1 MRYRFGTWLV
11 LFLALHAGAVFAEP
25 VISSTPDLPE
35 IIRGQEVTVHGQ
47 GFPKP
52 DDKGAYEVFLSSGK
66 LGERIMLPAKW
77 VDANTFTFAL
87 PPDKVP
93 TDRYLVSVL
102 IAGKELPVPGDLRVI
117 ADSSV
122 PVHLDGVYPIT
133 AYPTEHTGCDFDIT
147 GQNLAAKPQD
157 NMILV
162 VGRGPV
168 SLGDVN
174 ECEESRK
181 TGHYEKTCLY
191 VDPGMET
198 LKVHVVNF
206 PRAKYDGPIKIQV
219 QVGKNVSNALPL
231 TISRVSERGALIGA
245 LLVFGAIMLIVVRLV
260 WKGVGD
266 HMIGGKRYGPWTSFF
281 LDKETNTYSL
291 SKFQLLLWTSV
302 FVFGYVYLFLC
313 RMLIQ
318 WKFGLPPVPDGLPGM
333 FAISAGA
340 AVAAAGATETRGSK
354 GSGPVHPSAADFVST
369 GGLVVGE
376 RFQFFVWT
384 LVGAFGF
391 VSMLLLTDPSS
402 LTELPKIPD
411 NFLYLMGISS
421 VGYLAGKMIRK
432 PGPVIRAI
440 NVTPPAPSTPGQL
453 TICLQGENMA
463 DNAIV
468 KVDDKTLQPDDE
480 YSIVRSKAQDQ
491 PADPTFCS
499 ELEVTLK
506 GASTYI
512 KGEHTLTLINRDGQS
527 SAVHFTSNPDTIDS
541 VDNINTVQPSDSTG
555 PVSLPAA
562 TDPDSE
568 QSDKG

>member
-1 MRYRFGTWLV
+1 MFLV
-11 LFLALHAGAVFAEP
+11 LRVGAVFAEP

-35 IIRGQEVTVHGQ
+35 ITRGQEVTVHGQ

-66 LGERIMLPAKW
+66 LGDRITLPAKW

-93 TDRYLVSVL
+93 TDRYLVSVR
-102 IAGKELPVPGDLRVI
+102 IAGKDLLIPGDLRVL
-117 ADSSV
+117 ADASA
-122 PVHLDGVYPIT
+122 PVRLDGVYPIT

-162 VGRGPV
+162 VGRGPIL
-168 SLGDVN
+168 LGDAN

-181 TGHYEKTCLY
+181 TGHYKKTCLY

-206 PRAKYDGPIKIQV
+206 PRAKYDGPINIQV

-245 LLVFGAIMLIVVRLV
+245 LLAFGAIMLVVVRLV

-266 HMIGGKRYGPWTSFF
+266 HMIGDKRYGPWTSFF

-333 FAISAGA
+333 IAISAGA

-384 LVGAFGF
+384 LVGASGF

-421 VGYLAGKMIRK
+421 VGYLAGKVIRK
-432 PGPVIRAI
+432 PGPVIRALTI
-440 NVTPPAPSTPGQL
+440 SNVTPQATPIPGQL
-453 TICLQGENMA
+453 TIHLQGENLA

-468 KVDDKTLQPDDE
+468 KVDDKTLQADK
-480 YSIVRSKAQDQ
+480 YSIVRSKPQEQ
-491 PADPTFCS
+491 PADPAFCS

-506 GASTYI
+506 DATIYLED
-512 KGEHTLTLINRDGQS
+512 EHTLTLINRDGQS
-527 SAVHFTSNPDTIDS
+527 SAVHFTNDPLTIDS
-541 VDNINTVQPSDSTG
+541 VESMKTTQSTDSPD
-555 PVSLPAA
+555 PVTLPVA
-562 TDPDSE
+562 TDPDSD